1 MSQGSPPRPNVF
13 RQPRQWASSFGFGS
27 RWLDWSGPLLATAIV
42 LLAWSHPIPEM
53 NAVERIGF
61 FALVFVGCVGQPW
74 LLLRALRA
82 VLTEVRRQP

>member
-1 MSQGSPPRPNVF
+1 MPQDRSSLPNVF
-13 RQPRQWASSFGFGS
+13 HQPREWALSFGFDS
-27 RWLDWSGPLLATAIV
+27 RWLGWSGPLLATAIV

-53 NAVERIGF
+53 NAVERVGF

-82 VLTEVRRQP
+82 VLPEARRRP